1 MKGRILVTG
10 FEPFGG
16 DDVNSSGDV
25 LSMLDGAEISG
36 YSIVTALLPV
46 EWGTVKSRLEALIDE
61 VQPVVILSLGLAAGR
76 SEVSVEKVAINYTS
90 ESKDNAGVIPVER
103 MIIPGAPDGYFVTL
117 PAEDIVEGVKAAG
130 IPARLS
136 LSAGAYLCNY
146 VFYCAA
152 HLAKQSG
159 GKTRVGFIHIP
170 ATPEMVAKRKNSIP
184 SMDLSRIKRA
194 VEISLI
200 TTVKSFQNVG
210 DKEGF

>member
-1 MKGRILVTG
+1 VKGRILVTG

-16 DDVNSSGDV
+16 HDVNPSGDV

-36 YSIVTALLPV
+36 YKVVTALLPV

-61 VQPVVILSLGLAAGR
+61 VQPAVILSLGLSAGR
-76 SEVSVEKVAINYTS
+76 AEISVEKVAINYTS

-103 MIIPGAPDGYFVTL
+103 EIIAGAPDGYFATV
-117 PAEDIVEGVKAAG
+117 PAEDIVEGVKAEG
-130 IPARLS
+130 IPAKLS

-152 HLAKQSG
+152 YLTKQSG
-159 GKTRVGFIHIP
+159 GRAPVGFIHIP
-170 ATPEMVAKRKNSIP
+170 ATPEMVAKRKNSVP

-194 VEISLI
+194 VEIALT

-210 DKEGF
+210 DEEGF